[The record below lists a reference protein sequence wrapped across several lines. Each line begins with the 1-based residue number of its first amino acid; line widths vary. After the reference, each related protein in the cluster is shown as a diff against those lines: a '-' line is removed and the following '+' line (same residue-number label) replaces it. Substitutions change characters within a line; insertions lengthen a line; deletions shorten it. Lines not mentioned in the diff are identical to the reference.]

1 MRGCGTY
8 VIPLNLYG
16 TTKTQLSNSMT
27 KVEAILHKK
36 LIKDQL
42 TLISLYWEDFE
53 KRIGKVALQG
63 LIDALLDKKLRLDKE
78 FPNLKA

>member
-1 MRGCGTY
+1 
-8 VIPLNLYG
+8 
-16 TTKTQLSNSMT
+16 MT

-36 LIKDQL
+36 LVKDQL